1 VHKSSY
7 VKAQR
12 CTYVG
17 VPHRPTELH
26 RCSSLTQTHT
36 EALSRGYK
44 PALASKE
51 GEPAGGPIS
60 RTGDGIPVELT
71 SSIRT

>member
-7 VKAQR
+7 VKAQSY
-12 CTYVG
+12 TEV
-17 VPHRPTELH
+17 VVSHR
-26 RCSSLTQTHT
+26 LTQTHT

-60 RTGDGIPVELT
+60 RTGDGIPLALT